1 VRRTDR
7 VVVFADLPA
16 CLVCCQETIAQVA
29 GLLTDALQDPTLKAA
44 LAKLVADLCVDPD
57 VQAMAT
63 ELTLKVMDQPEVVTA
78 TNKLLMASTS
88 TVLAN
93 EEIIAQS
100 KGFVADVMGDDTL
113 QKEGGDA
120 LWNSVTHALKP
131 GLIRCVLRDVFS
143 SSSPV
148 VSLTFIFLSLRSFPQ
163 HFRGWSRGFLRVS
176 REGAV
181 ESILKAVQWGG
192 CRHSCFRLLFRCILH
207 FHILFIFIIK
217 RFFPTM
223 NTYTTV
229 INSSWLSAH
238 KAKPFQ

>member
-1 VRRTDR
+1 M
-7 VVVFADLPA
+7 
-16 CLVCCQETIAQVA
+16 CCQETIAQVA

-131 GLIRCVLRDVFS
+131 GLIRCVLRDVF
-143 SSSPV
+143 
-148 VSLTFIFLSLRSFPQ
+148 FFFLPGGLSHVYLSFTS
-163 HFRGWSRGFLRVS
+163 FV
-176 REGAV
+176 
-181 ESILKAVQWGG
+181 
-192 CRHSCFRLLFRCILH
+192 
-207 FHILFIFIIK
+207 
-217 RFFPTM
+217 PTAFSGL
-223 NTYTTV
+223 V
-229 INSSWLSAH
+229 SWLS
-238 KAKPFQ
+238 PCVSGRCC